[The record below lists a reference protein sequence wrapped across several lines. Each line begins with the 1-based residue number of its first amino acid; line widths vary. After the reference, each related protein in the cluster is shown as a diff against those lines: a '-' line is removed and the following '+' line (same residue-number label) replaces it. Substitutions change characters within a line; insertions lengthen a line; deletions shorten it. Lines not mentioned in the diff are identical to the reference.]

1 MALLHCR
8 SPDWMEQGLPNKW
21 WSERD
26 CFSLWLLQHRI
37 LLAFFAGS
45 LCSCFMSTKASRS
58 FSTELLPT
66 TLPACIVAPASSFP
80 SEGLDICPCWNFVKF
95 VLDKLLSYYYLTNFL
110 LSSQPLIQT
119 VVSHLGYKNTAR
131 QGVKSFAK
139 VKVLPCIHKFRQLV
153 IEGNQIG
160 QAVGNFMLTL
170 AAFTMN
176 LGKEHDPKPGDG
188 GGPIWAPTQLWMFL

>member
-1 MALLHCR
+1 MVIREGLFHSVAATTQDSVGLLCWQSVLLFYVH
-8 SPDWMEQGLPNKW
+8 QGLQI
-21 WSERD
+21 
-26 CFSLWLLQHRI
+26 FFHR
-37 LLAFFAGS
+37 A
-45 LCSCFMSTKASRS
+45 ASHH
-58 FSTELLPT
+58 F
-66 TLPACIVAPASSFP
+66 ACIVAPASSFP

-153 IEGNQIG
+153 IEGNQMG
-160 QAVGNFMLTL
+160 QAVGNLMLTL